1 MNAAGKADIQLSARS
16 PQAAAS
22 VAVRPARSE
31 GNDAV
36 PGWQSGS
43 SSAGLPWD
51 MRITDVLGVV
61 EHEVRGVAATVGTLA
76 TLLADGRLPQA
87 EQHNAFQRL
96 QRASARLEALSADA
110 QALSD
115 WTITDSAPERQ
126 WRLASLSALI
136 EGTLGETDSDEMR
149 LIVPPGDQAEAW
161 HKTLVRIS
169 ADTAFE
175 DAIRALY
182 TVCSREQGT
191 PVSCQVRTM
200 PLWCEVFF
208 GPASVQGWDDPRV
221 RVPVEVIA
229 GGLKPFVALA
239 VFAGHGVAVW
249 RFPGGDGIGLSIP
262 VAPADPPA

>member
-22 VAVRPARSE
+22 VAVRPARGDGS
-31 GNDAV
+31 DVV
-36 PGWQSGS
+36 PGWRSRP

-87 EQHNAFQRL
+87 EQRNAFQRL

-126 WRLASLSALI
+126 WRFASLSALI

-149 LIVPPGDQAEAW
+149 HNEPPGVQAEAC

-169 ADTAFE
+169 ADTA
-175 DAIRALY
+175 Y
-182 TVCSREQGT
+182 
-191 PVSCQVRTM
+191 
-200 PLWCEVFF
+200 
-208 GPASVQGWDDPRV
+208 
-221 RVPVEVIA
+221 
-229 GGLKPFVALA
+229 
-239 VFAGHGVAVW
+239 
-249 RFPGGDGIGLSIP
+249 
-262 VAPADPPA
+262 

>member
-1 MNAAGKADIQLSARS
+1 
-16 PQAAAS
+16 
-22 VAVRPARSE
+22 
-31 GNDAV
+31 
-36 PGWQSGS
+36 
-43 SSAGLPWD
+43 
-51 MRITDVLGVV
+51 MRITDVLAVI

-87 EQHNAFQRL
+87 EQRNAFQRL
-96 QRASARLEALSADA
+96 QRASARLEALSVDA

-136 EGTLGETDSDEMR
+136 EGSLGETDEAR
-149 LIVPPGDQAEAW
+149 LIVAPGEADLW
-161 HKTLVRIS
+161 RKTLVRIT
-169 ADTAFE
+169 ADTAFD

-182 TVCSREQGT
+182 NVCSREQGT
-191 PVSCQVRTM
+191 PVSCQVRLVS
-200 PLWCEVFF
+200 LWCEVFF

-221 RVPVEVIA
+221 RVPIEVIA

-239 VFAGHGVAVW
+239 VLAGHGVAVW

-262 VAPADPPA
+262 VSSPDIPA